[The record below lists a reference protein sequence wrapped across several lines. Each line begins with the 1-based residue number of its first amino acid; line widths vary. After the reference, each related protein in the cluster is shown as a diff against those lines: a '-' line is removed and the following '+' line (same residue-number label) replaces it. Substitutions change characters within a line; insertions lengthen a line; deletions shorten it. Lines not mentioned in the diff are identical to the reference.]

1 MLVCRLRAEQST
13 QQGITMNKTAVV
25 VGAGSGLSAAIV
37 RALSREGYRCTLGAR
52 NIDKLKALC
61 AETGATGIRCDVARR
76 SDVDALFQAVD
87 ASGPPGV
94 VVYNPSARARGPLI
108 ELDPDKVAET
118 LAITAFG
125 GFLVGQAAAKRML
138 PAKAGTIL
146 FTGASASV
154 KGYAQS
160 APFAM
165 GKFALRGLAQSM
177 ARELQPQGIHVA
189 HVVIDGGIR
198 SAARPDPAE
207 NPDSLLAPEAIAES
221 YMHLIRQP
229 RSAWSWEIEVRP
241 WVERF

>member
-1 MLVCRLRAEQST
+1 ME
-13 QQGITMNKTAVV
+13 KTALV

-37 RALSREGYRCTLGAR
+37 RALAKDGYRVAVAAR
-52 NIDKLKALC
+52 NVDKLAALC
-61 AETGATGIRCDVARR
+61 SETGARSIRCDVGRR
-76 SDVDALFQAVD
+76 GDVDALFAALD
-87 ASGPPGV
+87 RDGPPSV
-94 VVYNPSARARGPLI
+94 VVYNPSARVRGPLI
-108 ELDPDKVAET
+108 ELDPEKVAEA
-118 LAITAFG
+118 LAISAFG

-138 PAKAGTIL
+138 QVKSGTIL

-160 APFAM
+160 AAFAM

-177 ARELQPQGIHVA
+177 ARELQPQGIHVG

-198 SAARPDPAE
+198 SAARPVPAE
-207 NPDSLLAPEAIAES
+207 SPDSLLAPEAIAES
-221 YMHLIRQP
+221 YMHLIHQP